1 MVGQAERQE
10 GSRFG
15 VVVEERLGE
24 FFVAGAEVFAVA
36 GFGVEAEV
44 AMLFE
49 EVVEKVFE
57 LEGVPFLFLGGGK
70 LCGGIRVAVLGD
82 GLEESPDELVGI
94 GLFGFFLFR
103 RWVGS
108 GGGWRR
114 DAVLEGGPFV
124 EKGGVGLADEG
135 FEVLFGGFKVFVFER
150 GGNGLGEDFIDL
162 GKVAQEDGFRFF
174 ELVVFDVIFEAT
186 ISLVDFAGD
195 GFGTDVFGVEVGVV
209 GGVVVEG
216 LIDEVGA
223 GFGVLDF
230 LEFLHAL
237 VVVETVFFHLGDGFV
252 LGAADL
258 GAEDLAGVLEDG
270 FDEGEDVEGV
280 IGVFGIELGDGV

>member
-1 MVGQAERQE
+1 M
-10 GSRFG
+10 
-15 VVVEERLGE
+15 
-24 FFVAGAEVFAVA
+24 EVFAVA

-44 AMLFE
+44 FMLFE
-49 EVVEKVFE
+49 EVCGKALRV
-57 LEGVPFLFLGGGK
+57 GGARPASVPRAW
-70 LCGGIRVAVLGD
+70 RVAVG
-82 GLEESPDELVGI
+82 GIVIAVFGNRFEEGPDQLVGI
-94 GLFGFFLFR
+94 GLFGLLFFGCF
-103 RWVGS
+103 VGS
-108 GGGWRR
+108 GGSGGW

-135 FEVLFGGFKVFVFER
+135 FEVLFGGFEVFGFE
-150 GGNGLGEDFIDL
+150 GGRNGLGEDFVDF
-162 GKVAQEDGFRFF
+162 GEVAQEDGFRFF
-174 ELVVFDVIFEAT
+174 ELVGFDVIFEAT

-230 LEFLHAL
+230 LEFFHAL
-237 VVVETVFFHLGDGFV
+237 VVVEAVFFHLGDGFV

-258 GAEDLAGVLEDG
+258 GAEDLAGVFEDG